1 LITFIVPLFVTLA
14 SGGRSKSI
22 YNMTGYLHGINNQTP
37 IDIAANET
45 DGFDCRIFKTGV
57 DSWCN
62 AEHYTG
68 NPNTTSVAHNS
79 HQVVSIEV
87 EPNRTSSKDWGDCI
101 PSCLDPW
108 PSETMEDLYER
119 HPGIR
124 HGALLNVT
132 EEDGVVRTT
141 VIFNMTATVRRT

>member
-1 LITFIVPLFVTLA
+1 MITFIVPLFVTLA

-62 AEHYTG
+62 AEHYK
-68 NPNTTSVAHNS
+68 NTTSFAHNS
-79 HQVVSIEV
+79 PQVVSIEV
-87 EPNRTSSKDWGDCI
+87 KPKRGDCI

-108 PSETMEDLYER
+108 PTTKLTVDDLYEE

-124 HGALLNVT
+124 HGALLSVIEG